1 MLSDNPNAQIRRKLL
16 EELPEAQKISPAKP
30 FVNYRSLPM
39 ASSHGSQYVLRQLEI
54 LEQEGRVKLKKHP
67 TAPECMVNLT
77 PLGWKSLET
86 TEDVWLRGT
95 SATPPATNATHLE
108 FHNSTVGNV
117 SHVSGS
123 HEVSINQTN
132 TLNDLQQLST
142 AIDRLMGAV
151 KVSPSLGADV
161 KKDAQIEADQL
172 KGEVQKSKPNPNR
185 IQQTL
190 DWFKALDTAA
200 TVVPHLLDVA
210 DKLKHY
216 FPGVL

>member
-1 MLSDNPNAQIRRKLL
+1 MNNEQIDRELLEAIKTLTTGSRLPSSQQILSRTSVGQSAHWKDELWRIRLLAQKGMVKILGDLGDELAVRLDPRGEERLSMTEDDYQRRKQG
-16 EELPEAQKISPAKP
+16 PSAH
-30 FVNYRSLPM
+30 N
-39 ASSHGSQYVLRQLEI
+39 
-54 LEQEGRVKLKKHP
+54 
-67 TAPECMVNLT
+67 
-77 PLGWKSLET
+77 T
-86 TEDVWLRGT
+86 TKM
-95 SATPPATNATHLE
+95 E

-117 SHVSGS
+117 SQVSGS
-123 HEVSINQTN
+123 YGVSIDQTN
-132 TLNDLQQLST
+132 TSNDLQQLST

-151 KVSPSLGADV
+151 KASPSLSADV